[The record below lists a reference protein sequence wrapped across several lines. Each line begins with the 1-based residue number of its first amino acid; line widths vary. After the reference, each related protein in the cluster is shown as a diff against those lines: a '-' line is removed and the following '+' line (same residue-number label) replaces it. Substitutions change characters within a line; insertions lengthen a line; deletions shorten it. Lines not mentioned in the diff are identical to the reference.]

1 MILKKEKIIGTLTAM
16 IGVVMICIGISL
28 QQPEDT
34 LALNLQD
41 IEQYDVKNIA
51 VSANKIVKDN
61 KENKEQKKEKPLLTE
76 VVMETAPASVIV
88 PPRVEVYEGKTLE
101 EVAAQID
108 KNLKNEIAGKGTLIA
123 SKSIELGVDPFVATA
138 IILHETGCGQNSCSQ
153 IARNCYNFGGQKG
166 SGCGAYQRY
175 GSVDE
180 GLEGMISNLYRN
192 YYSKGLTTVEA
203 IGPRYAESGTW
214 VSKING
220 YVGNIKYN

>member
-1 MILKKEKIIGTLTAM
+1 MISMGM
-16 IGVVMICIGISL
+16 SL
-28 QQPEDT
+28 QQPET
-34 LALNLQD
+34 SLALND
-41 IEQYDVKNIA
+41 IEEYDIKNIA
-51 VSANKIVKDN
+51 TSANMIVKDN
-61 KENKEQKKEKPLLTE
+61 KKEEEKKNPLLTE
-76 VVMETAPASVIV
+76 VVMETAPASVII

-108 KNLKNEIAGKGTLIA
+108 KNLKNEIAGKGIVIA
-123 SKSIELGVDPFVATA
+123 SKSIELGVDPFIATA

-175 GSVDE
+175 GSIDE

-214 VSKING
+214 VSKINW